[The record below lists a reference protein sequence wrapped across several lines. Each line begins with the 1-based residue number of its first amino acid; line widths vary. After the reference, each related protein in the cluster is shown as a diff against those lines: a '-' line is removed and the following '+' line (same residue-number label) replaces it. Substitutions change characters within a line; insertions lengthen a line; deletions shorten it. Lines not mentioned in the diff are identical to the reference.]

1 MPWSIFNETFRRN
14 WRGMIYWGMG
24 LGSMGFLIMIIIPNL
39 DFLKQFENFLN
50 TMPGII
56 KALGM
61 EDAAQM
67 ATPEGFV
74 SAGYFGRVLL
84 ILAVY
89 AVLSGLSITVNEEDA
104 GIMDML
110 LSLPVPRWRIVLE
123 KFVVYALMLVVIIAL
138 GFLGLY
144 LGGLSSAIQLDT
156 QLLIISNLNVL
167 PSALLMLAFT
177 MFAGTLFR
185 RKNLAAAVAAFFIMG
200 SYVLDLLGGLASESP
215 IAGLRAVSF
224 FTYYDNAHV
233 MQTGL
238 NAGNVILLLSITGI
252 LVAASVWVF
261 QRRDIGI

>member
-1 MPWSIFNETFRRN
+1 MPWSIFNETMRRN
-14 WRGMIYWGMG
+14 WRGMIYWGCG
-24 LGSMGFLIMIIIPNL
+24 LALLGFLILFIIPNL

-89 AVLSGLSITVNEEDA
+89 TVLAGLNVTVNEEDA
-104 GIMDML
+104 GIMDVL

-123 KFVVYALMLVVIIAL
+123 KFAAYALMLTGIVL
-138 GFLGLY
+138 FGFVGL
-144 LGGLSSAIQLDT
+144 LVGGISSAIQLDV
-156 QLLIISNLNVL
+156 QLLIISNLNIL

-177 MFAGTLFR
+177 MFVGTLFR
-185 RKNLAAAVAAFFIMG
+185 RKSLATAVAAFFIVG
-200 SYVLDLLGGLASESP
+200 SYILDLIGSLASESP
-215 IAGLRAVSF
+215 IAVLRSISF
-224 FTYYDNAHV
+224 FSYYDNAHV

-238 NAGNVILLLSITGI
+238 NAGSVVLLLGITI
-252 LVAASVWVF
+252 ALVIASVWAF
-261 QRRDIGI
+261 QRRDVGI